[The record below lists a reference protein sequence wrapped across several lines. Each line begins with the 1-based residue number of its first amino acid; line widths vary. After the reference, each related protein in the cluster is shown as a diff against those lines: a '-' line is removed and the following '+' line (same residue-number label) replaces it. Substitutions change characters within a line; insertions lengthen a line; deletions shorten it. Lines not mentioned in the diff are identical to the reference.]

1 MITLGGDCRAVI
13 TLSSAVGMFLGWVS
27 YASAR
32 CNAESDETQ
41 YKVVEM
47 VHAQSISPSLVK
59 DPRLAQLSYL
69 FYFGKLP
76 SGLYTHTH
84 THTHRNGVGGKKTH
98 THTPGISADFGP
110 ALVVFP
116 LFHLPVIV
124 PLPG

>member
-1 MITLGGDCRAVI
+1 MG
-13 TLSSAVGMFLGWVS
+13 VS
-27 YASAR
+27 L
-32 CNAESDETQ
+32 C
-41 YKVVEM
+41 VED
-47 VHAQSISPSLVK
+47 SE
-59 DPRLAQLSYL
+59 
-69 FYFGKLP
+69 
-76 SGLYTHTH
+76 GLEEDIHTHTHTH